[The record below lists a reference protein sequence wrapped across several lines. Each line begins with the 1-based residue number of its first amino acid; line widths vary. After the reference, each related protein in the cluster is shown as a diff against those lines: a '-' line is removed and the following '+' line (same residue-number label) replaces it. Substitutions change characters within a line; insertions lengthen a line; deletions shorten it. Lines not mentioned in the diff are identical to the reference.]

1 MPEEHQAASSLTPR
15 RVGIAGAV
23 VGILVLLYLVAV
35 FAMGDGVRAGTSVA
49 GIEIGGLS
57 QSEAVAVLEKGLG
70 KRADRPL
77 EVVAGDQDFAVD
89 PKDAGLTFD
98 AEATVAEVS
107 GRTWNPVALVAA
119 LFSTRD
125 VDPVVEVDDEAL
137 TSQVESIAVAVDTA
151 PVEPSITMKGL
162 EPKLKKGKPG
172 RILDTEATKAA
183 ITAAYLQARDP
194 IQAPFVTSEP
204 SVTPEAAQSA
214 VELARAAVAEPVI
227 VSAQDIIATLR
238 PPAIARALTFT
249 AQDGQLVP
257 QLDGAVL
264 HEAIADDLEAVE
276 TPGRDARFKI
286 VNDKPVVVPS
296 RVGNGISD
304 DELAAAV
311 LSILGNRTPD
321 RAVSVSLGVREP
333 ELTTEDAEQLCIT
346 ERMSS
351 FTQRFPYAAYRS
363 QNIGQAAKYVNGT
376 ILKPGETFSMN
387 DTVKER
393 TKENGYTEGFIIA
406 PGGVFAEE
414 MGGGVSAAAT
424 TVWTGAFFA
433 GLERVFT
440 QAHSIYIS
448 RYQPGLEA
456 TVSWGNFD
464 MSFRN
469 NTDCGVLLTTSMTPT
484 SMTVS
489 FWGTKQYDDI
499 DAEFGPRRDE
509 TEYATVY
516 DTSDTCLGQQGV
528 NGFSIDVDR
537 VFIKGGEEVKRER
550 ITTRY
555 KATPKVV
562 CGPKK
567 KKDKNK
573 GKADAS
579 PSGAPSG
586 SPSASGDGEP
596 TDGQATGGKAT
607 ASPSPEPTGKKKKP
621 KPKPSSSVV
630 ADAPDAAR

>member
-1 MPEEHQAASSLTPR
+1 MPEEQQAAASSSSR
-15 RVGIAGAV
+15 RIGIAAAAIAAV
-23 VGILVLLYLVAV
+23 VLLYLVAV

-49 GIEIGGLS
+49 GVEIGGLS
-57 QSEAVAVLEKGLG
+57 QAEAVTALEDGLG
-70 KRADRPL
+70 KRANRPL
-77 EVVAGDQDFAVD
+77 EVVAGEQDFSID
-89 PKDAGLTFD
+89 PKDAGLRFD
-98 AEATVAEVS
+98 AAATVADVS
-107 GRTWNPVALVAA
+107 GRIWNPVALLGA

-125 VDPVVEVDDEAL
+125 VDPVVTVDDAAL
-137 TSQVESIAVAVDTA
+137 TSQIESIAVAVDTA
-151 PVEPSITMKGL
+151 PVEPSITMKGQT
-162 EPKLKKGKPG
+162 PKLKKGKPG
-172 RILDTEATKAA
+172 RVLDADATKSA
-183 ITAAYLQARDP
+183 ITAAYLQPRKP
-194 IQAPFVTSEP
+194 IEASFVTAEP
-204 SVTPEAAQSA
+204 TVTLEAAQSA
-214 VELARAAVAEPVI
+214 VELARSAVAEPVI

-238 PPAIARALTFT
+238 PPAIAKALTFT
-249 AQDGQLVP
+249 AQDGTLVP

-264 HEAIADDLEAVE
+264 HESIADDLTSVE

-286 VNDKPVVVPS
+286 VNNTPVVVPS

-311 LSILGNRTPD
+311 LPVLGNRTPD

-333 ELTTEDAEQLCIT
+333 ELTTEAAEQLCIT
-346 ERMSS
+346 EKLSS
-351 FTQRFPYAAYRS
+351 FTQKFPYAAYRS
-363 QNIGQAAKYVNGT
+363 QNIGQAAEYVNGT

-387 DTVKER
+387 DTMKER
-393 TKENGYTEGFIIA
+393 TAENGYTEGFIIA

-464 MSFRN
+464 MQFRN
-469 NTDCGVLLTTSMTPT
+469 DTSCGVLLTTNMTPT

-489 FWGTKQYDDI
+489 FWGTKEYDDI
-499 DAEFGPRRDE
+499 DAEFGPRRGV

-528 NGFSIDVDR
+528 NGFTIDVDR
-537 VFIKGGEEVKRER
+537 VFIKNGDEVKRER

-555 KATPKVV
+555 KPTPKIV

-567 KKDKNK
+567 KKDKD
-573 GKADAS
+573 KADTAA
-579 PSGAPSG
+579 PSDAPSG
-586 SPSASGDGEP
+586 SPSASADEPKGE
-596 TDGQATGGKAT
+596 GQQASGTKAS
-607 ASPSPEPTGKKKKP
+607 ASPSPESTGKKKKP
-621 KPKPSSSVV
+621 KPSSTVV

>member
-1 MPEEHQAASSLTPR
+1 MTPR
-15 RVGIAGAV
+15 RIGIAGAV
-23 VGILVLLYLVAV
+23 VGVLVLLYVVAV
-35 FAMGDGVRAGTSVA
+35 LAMGDGVRAGTSVA

-57 QSEAVAVLEKGLG
+57 RAEAVATLEKGLG
-70 KRADRPL
+70 KRANRPL
-77 EVVAGDQDFAVD
+77 EVTAGDQDFSID

-98 AEATVAEVS
+98 AEATVEGVS
-107 GRTWNPVALVAA
+107 GRTWNPVALAAA

-125 VDPVVEVDDEAL
+125 VDPVVAVDDEAL

-172 RILDTEATKAA
+172 RVLDAEATKQA
-183 ITAAYLQARDP
+183 IAAAYLQPREP
-194 IQAPFVTSEP
+194 IQAPFVTAEP
-204 SVTPEAAQSA
+204 TVTADAAQSA
-214 VELARAAVAEPVI
+214 LDLARSAVAEPVI
-227 VSAQDIIATLR
+227 VSAQDIVATLR
-238 PPAIARALTFT
+238 PPAIAKALTFT
-249 AQDGQLVP
+249 AQDGALVP

-264 HEAIADDLEAVE
+264 HESIADDLVAVE

-311 LSILGNRTPD
+311 LPILGNRTPD
-321 RAVSVSLGVREP
+321 RAVSVSIGVREP
-333 ELTTEDAEQLCIT
+333 ELTTEAAEQLCIT

-351 FTQRFPYAAYRS
+351 FTQKFPYAAYRS
-363 QNIGQAAKYVNGT
+363 QNIGQAAEYVDGT

-469 NTDCGVLLTTSMTPT
+469 DTPCGVLLTTRMTPT
-484 SMTVS
+484 SMTVD
-489 FWGTKQYDDI
+489 FWGTKQFDDI
-499 DAEFGPRRDE
+499 DAEFGPRRDV
-509 TEYATVY
+509 TEFATVY

-567 KKDKNK
+567 KKDKGK

-579 PSGAPSG
+579 PSG
-586 SPSASGDGEP
+586 SPSASPSAADAQATG
-596 TDGQATGGKAT
+596 DGQATGGKAT
-607 ASPSPEPTGKKKKP
+607 TSPSPEPTGKKKKP
-621 KPKPSSSVV
+621 KPSPSVV
-630 ADAPDAAR
+630 ADAPDAAQ